1 MAKLKVETKKIV
13 KTEVEPSNLATA
25 IVNDWT
31 QVEINNFMFT
41 FLDEISGM
49 YAEDMLIDYLHS
61 YGFSAQ
67 LDRWGQVKK

>member
-13 KTEVEPSNLATA
+13 KTEVDPGDLATA

-31 QVEINNFMFT
+31 QPEINSFMFT

-49 YAEDMLIDYLHS
+49 YAEDLLLTYLHN
-61 YGFSAQ
+61 YGFNAQ
-67 LDRWGQVKK
+67 LKKWGEVRK